1 MFQGFTPEAVE
12 FLWGIKFNNNREW
25 FLPRKEQFL
34 ALVDRPMRELGSEL
48 FDAIAA
54 AYPKQSLKL
63 HVCRIYRDARRLF
76 GRGPYK
82 DHLWFT
88 IERPHERFEGVPAL
102 YFELAPNYFSYGC
115 GYWDASPATMA
126 KLRRR
131 IETDPKRLEKLVRKL
146 NKSRFTLSGE
156 QFKRPKGD
164 VGKLLNPWYNAK
176 NIAVGYD
183 DNPEGVLFTPE
194 LKDEV
199 LAGFRELMPLY
210 LYLDSL
216 AGDPEAN
223 KEYRRGGCK
232 HHGQT
237 EQIQPFFPEKLFDV
251 VHLPPSFTC
260 EGVVYAVSVD
270 VPRGFIHGK
279 YNTFCI
285 IWLHNTK
292 RRCFSAKFPL
302 HFRAKP
308 CIIYYWII
316 IEECAPM

>member
-12 FLWGIKFNNNREW
+12 FLWGIKFNNSREW

-54 AYPKQSLKL
+54 EYPRQSMRL

-88 IERPHERFEGVPAL
+88 IERPRERFEGVPAL

-115 GYWDASPATMA
+115 GYWDASPATMS

-131 IETDPKRLEKLVRKL
+131 IEVNPKPLEKIVRRL
-146 NKSRFTLSGE
+146 NKSRFKLTSE
-156 QFKRPKGD
+156 AFKRPKGD

-183 DNPEGVLFTPE
+183 DDPEGVLFTPE
-194 LKDEV
+194 LRDEV

-216 AGDPEAN
+216 AGDPEPN
-223 KEYRRGGCK
+223 KE
-232 HHGQT
+232 
-237 EQIQPFFPEKLFDV
+237 
-251 VHLPPSFTC
+251 
-260 EGVVYAVSVD
+260 
-270 VPRGFIHGK
+270 
-279 YNTFCI
+279 
-285 IWLHNTK
+285 
-292 RRCFSAKFPL
+292 
-302 HFRAKP
+302 
-308 CIIYYWII
+308 
-316 IEECAPM
+316 